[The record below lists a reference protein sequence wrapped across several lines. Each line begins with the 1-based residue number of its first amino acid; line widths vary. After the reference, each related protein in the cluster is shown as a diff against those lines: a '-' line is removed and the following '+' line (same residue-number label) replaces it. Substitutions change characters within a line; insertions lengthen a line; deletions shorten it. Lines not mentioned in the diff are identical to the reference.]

1 MVRVVNNGSRVPAG
15 RWQWPCKKPDGC
27 LERNP
32 VNYFVVVTSLL
43 VAWLVPASAIAQR
56 VVAETFMI
64 PAVDPGIQLHVRNK
78 RLEGRESF
86 PAERIVLFVHGAT
99 YPSETVFDIDLP
111 GGSWADHVARAGYDF
126 YLVDVRGYGRSTRP
140 ATMDAPTAENPPFA
154 TTVDAV
160 KDVSAAVD
168 FILKRRGVSKLN
180 LAGWSWGTAIMAGY
194 TMNNNER
201 VNKLLLYAPLWHLK
215 APPPFSGSGAYR
227 VVSHD
232 AARQRGIRGI
242 PPQRVE
248 EVSPTA
254 WFDAWW
260 QANLATDPV
269 GAKQN
274 PPVVRAPNGVLKDIV
289 DYWGAG
295 KATWEPEMIRVP
307 TLLILAEWDQ
317 DTPLYMAQEIFAK
330 LVHAPY
336 KRHVV
341 IGEGTHTVAL
351 EKNRMHLIN
360 QVQSFLDEQ

>member
-1 MVRVVNNGSRVPAG
+1 MTA
-15 RWQWPCKKPDGC
+15 W
-27 LERNP
+27 RNP
-32 VNYFVVVTSLL
+32 VRYFAVVTSLL
-43 VAWLVPASAIAQR
+43 IAWFVPSSANAQR

-78 RLEGRESF
+78 RLEGRDSF
-86 PAERIVLFVHGAT
+86 PGERVVLFVHGAT

-111 GGSWADHVARAGYDF
+111 GGSWAEHVAGKGYDV

-140 ATMDAPTAENPPFA
+140 AAMDAPPAENPPFA

-160 KDVSAAVD
+160 KHVGAAVD
-168 FILKRRGVSKLN
+168 FILKARGISKLN
-180 LAGWSWGTAIMAGY
+180 LVGWSWGTALMAGY
-194 TMNNNER
+194 AMSNNDK
-201 VNKLLLYAPLWHLK
+201 VNKLVLYAPLWHLK
-215 APPPFSGSGAYR
+215 APPPFSGAGAYR
-227 VVSHD
+227 TASRDVV
-232 AARQRGIRGI
+232 RQRGIRGI

-248 EVSPTA
+248 DVSPTA

-260 QANLATDPV
+260 LATLATDPV

-274 PPVVRAPNGVLKDIV
+274 PPVLRAPNGVLKDIV

-295 KATWEPEMIRVP
+295 KATWEPEKIRVP

-317 DTPLYMAQEIFAK
+317 DTPLYMAQEVFAK
-330 LVHAPY
+330 LVNAPY

-341 IGEGTHTVAL
+341 IGEGTHTVAI
-351 EKNRMHLIN
+351 EKSRMQLIN

>member
-1 MVRVVNNGSRVPAG
+1 MAA
-15 RWQWPCKKPDGC
+15 W
-27 LERNP
+27 RNP
-32 VNYFVVVTSLL
+32 VRYFAVVTSLL
-43 VAWLVPASAIAQR
+43 VAWLVPASANAQR

-111 GGSWADHVARAGYDF
+111 GGAWADRVARAGYDF

-160 KDVSAAVD
+160 KDVGAAVD
-168 FILKRRGVSKLN
+168 FILKRRAVSKLN

-227 VVSHD
+227 VVSAD

-248 EVSPTA
+248 EISPTA

-289 DYWGAG
+289 EYWGVG
-295 KATWEPEMIRVP
+295 KATWEPEKIRVP

-317 DTPLYMAQEIFAK
+317 DTPLYMAQEVFAK
-330 LVHAPY
+330 LVNAPY

-360 QVQSFLDEQ
+360 QVQNFLDEQ